1 MQMFTLRASCQCKAL
16 IQVCNQALSQFVL
29 PLYLQELF
37 AIFWLDYGFL
47 DGLDS
52 YFSQEVL
59 HMTGIQISMCV
70 QLSGLEIV
78 LYDCLDE
85 VLV

>member
-1 MQMFTLRASCQCKAL
+1 MQTGS
-16 IQVCNQALSQFVL
+16 QALSQFVL

-37 AIFWLDYGFL
+37 AIFWLDFVKGFL
-47 DGLDS
+47 DDLDS

-59 HMTGIQISMCV
+59 QMAGIQISMCV

-78 LYDCLDE
+78 
-85 VLV
+85 V

>member
-1 MQMFTLRASCQCKAL
+1 M
-16 IQVCNQALSQFVL
+16 
-29 PLYLQELF
+29 
-37 AIFWLDYGFL
+37 

-70 QLSGLEIV
+70 QLSGLEIL